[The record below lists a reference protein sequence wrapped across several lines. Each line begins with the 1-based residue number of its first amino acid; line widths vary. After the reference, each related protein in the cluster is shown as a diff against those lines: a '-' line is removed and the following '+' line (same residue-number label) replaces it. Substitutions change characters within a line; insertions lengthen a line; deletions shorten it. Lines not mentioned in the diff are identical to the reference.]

1 VIAEDASVVAGREPA
16 HWTVAAYLAAIVHF
30 ASPIALVYYPGR
42 IGPATMF
49 VALLAAA
56 LAGPRQRLFA
66 ASAVGAATIWWFV
79 GMVIAIT
86 LERPLF

>member
-1 VIAEDASVVAGREPA
+1 MSAEEARVLAAREPA
-16 HWTVAAYLAAIVHF
+16 RWGVAGYLAAIVHF
-30 ASPIALVYYPGR
+30 TAPVAVVYYPGR
-42 IGPATMF
+42 VGPAAML

-66 ASAVGAATIWWFV
+66 ASAVTAATIWWFV

>member
-1 VIAEDASVVAGREPA
+1 LSADEARALEGREPA
-16 HWTVAAYLAAIVHF
+16 HWGVAGYLAAVVHF
-30 ASPIALVYYPGR
+30 ASPVALVYYPGR
-42 IGPATMF
+42 IGPGAML

-66 ASAVGAATIWWFV
+66 ASAVAAATIWWFV
-79 GMVIAIT
+79 GMVIAIV

>member
-1 VIAEDASVVAGREPA
+1 MFAAREPA
-16 HWTVAAYLAAIVHF
+16 RWGVAGYLAAIVHF
-30 ASPIALVYYPGR
+30 VAPVALVYYPGR
-42 IGPATMF
+42 IGPGTML

-66 ASAVGAATIWWFV
+66 ASAVTAATIWWFV

-86 LERPLF
+86 LERPIF

>member
-1 VIAEDASVVAGREPA
+1 MSADEARALPAREPA
-16 HWTVAAYLAAIVHF
+16 GWGVAGYLAAIVHF
-30 ASPIALVYYPGR
+30 ASPLAIVYYPGR
-42 IGPATMF
+42 IGPGTMF

-56 LAGPRQRLFA
+56 LAGPRQRRFA
-66 ASAVGAATIWWFV
+66 ASAVIAATSWWFI

>member
-1 VIAEDASVVAGREPA
+1 MFAAREPA
-16 HWTVAAYLAAIVHF
+16 RWGVAGYLAAIVHF
-30 ASPIALVYYPGR
+30 AAPVALVYYPGR
-42 IGPATMF
+42 IGPGTMF

-66 ASAVGAATIWWFV
+66 ASAVTAATIWWFV

-86 LERPLF
+86 LERPIF

>member
-1 VIAEDASVVAGREPA
+1 MSAEEAGVLAAREPA
-16 HWTVAAYLAAIVHF
+16 RWAVAGYLAAIVHF
-30 ASPIALVYYPGR
+30 TAPVAVAYYPGR
-42 IGPATMF
+42 IGPATML

-56 LAGPRQRLFA
+56 LAGPRQRLFVA
-66 ASAVGAATIWWFV
+66 FAVAAATMWWFV

>member
-1 VIAEDASVVAGREPA
+1 MSADEARMAANRDPAQWVVSG
-16 HWTVAAYLAAIVHF
+16 YLAAIVHF
-30 ASPIALVYYPGR
+30 AAPAALVYYPGR

-56 LAGPRQRLFA
+56 LAGPRQRLFV
-66 ASAVGAATIWWFV
+66 ASAVTAATIWWFF
-79 GMVIAIT
+79 GMVIAIA